1 MLKINKKSVKCSLF
15 FKPQKKDLLK
25 IFESVLSYLNI
36 EQDFEISVVFCND
49 SFIHKYNK
57 QYRNKDK
64 ATNVLSFCSDEFMKE
79 SGYLG
84 DIIISLETIQREANE
99 QSKTNQNHLTHIF
112 THSILH
118 LLGYD
123 HEIEDQ
129 RINMEDV
136 EIKILANLGVSNPY
150 EIE

>member
-1 MLKINKKSVKCSLF
+1 MVKINKKSVKCSLF

-25 IFESVLSYLNI
+25 IFEGVLLYLNI

-64 ATNVLSFCSDEFMKE
+64 ATNVLSFCSDDFMKE
-79 SGYLG
+79 TGYLG
-84 DIIISLETIQREANE
+84 DIIVSLETIQREACE

-129 RINMEDV
+129 RITMEDV